1 MELLLRRWRRVRK
14 GEGQV
19 VFLFGEAGIGKSR
32 LSRALEEWLAGETH
46 AGLRYFCS
54 PHHQGSAL
62 HPFTAQLERAAGFTC
77 ADAPRD
83 RFAKL
88 EGLLARSTAEAE
100 EIGLIT
106 ELLSLPSNGRYC
118 LPEMSPQRR
127 KEKTLDALLAQ
138 LAGLAAQQ
146 PVLMLFED
154 AHWIDPTSLEL
165 LGLMV
170 ERVARL
176 SVLLLV
182 TARPEFAPPWPCYAH
197 VTSPTLTRL
206 SRHEGTALVGS
217 VTGGKALPSEVMEQI
232 LDRTDG
238 VPLFVEEL
246 TKTVLESGLLRETDG
261 GYVLTGSFQPL
272 TIPTTLHASLLARLG
287 RLAPAREV
295 AQIGAVIGREFSHG
309 LLTAVAPMSAN
320 LLRDALEQLVNS
332 ELILRRG
339 VPPDAVYTFK
349 HALVQDAAYQSL
361 LKSKRQQLHARIAE
375 VLEERPVDVG
385 ETEPELLAQHL
396 TDADLAERAIPYWC
410 RAGELAAGRSAN
422 LEAITHLNKGLEL
435 VGILPSASE
444 HLDEE
449 LALRLAIGGQLLA
462 TKGYAAPEVER
473 NYSRARVLCE
483 QLSRSAELFAVLR
496 GLWNCY
502 LVRGEFQRAYDLA
515 ERLVALAEDQGVP
528 LRRALAK
535 RAQGT
540 TLFFFGRFAN
550 AAAAL
555 NEGIVIDD
563 AIGAWEE
570 RRADL
575 LLHTE
580 RAAVACRLYSAEAL
594 WFLGFPDSAQE
605 RIESSLAIAQ
615 RLEHVNS
622 LAFALTWAAILH
634 NLRREFAEAQ
644 GRAEAAI
651 EIASRHSMSAWFGHA
666 NVCRGFALAG
676 LGHQAAGIAQLR
688 TGLAAWNATGGHLL
702 DTQWLGFLADAHLQ
716 AGQFDDALSAL
727 DQATDT
733 VTATGECHYQAELY
747 RLRGT
752 VYAEIGENAEAASW
766 LRRAVDTARTQQAR
780 SLELRAATSLA
791 GLWANQGRRVEAY
804 ELLAPVY
811 GWFTEGFDTPDLK
824 DARMLLNGLA

>member
-1 MELLLRRWRRVRK
+1 
-14 GEGQV
+14 
-19 VFLFGEAGIGKSR
+19 
-32 LSRALEEWLAGETH
+32 
-46 AGLRYFCS
+46 
-54 PHHQGSAL
+54 
-62 HPFTAQLERAAGFTC
+62 
-77 ADAPRD
+77 
-83 RFAKL
+83 
-88 EGLLARSTAEAE
+88 
-100 EIGLIT
+100 
-106 ELLSLPSNGRYC
+106 
-118 LPEMSPQRR
+118 
-127 KEKTLDALLAQ
+127 
-138 LAGLAAQQ
+138 
-146 PVLMLFED
+146 
-154 AHWIDPTSLEL
+154 
-165 LGLMV
+165 LG
-170 ERVARL
+170 
-176 SVLLLV
+176 
-182 TARPEFAPPWPCYAH
+182 
-197 VTSPTLTRL
+197 
-206 SRHEGTALVGS
+206 
-217 VTGGKALPSEVMEQI
+217 
-232 LDRTDG
+232 
-238 VPLFVEEL
+238 
-246 TKTVLESGLLRETDG
+246 
-261 GYVLTGSFQPL
+261 
-272 TIPTTLHASLLARLG
+272 
-287 RLAPAREV
+287 
-295 AQIGAVIGREFSHG
+295 
-309 LLTAVAPMSAN
+309 
-320 LLRDALEQLVNS
+320 DALEQLVNS

-375 VLEERPVDVG
+375 VLEERSADVG

-396 TDADLAERAIPYWC
+396 TDAGLAERAIPCWC

-422 LEAITHLNKGLEL
+422 LEAIAHLSKGLEL
-435 VGILPSASE
+435 VGTLPNASE

-449 LALRLAIGGQLLA
+449 LALRLAIGGPLLA

-473 NYSRARVLCE
+473 NYSRAWVLCE

-515 ERLVALAEDQGVP
+515 ERLVALADEQGVP

-550 AAAAL
+550 AATAL

-563 AIGAWEE
+563 AIGDWEE

-605 RIESSLAIAQ
+605 RIESSLVIAQ
-615 RLEHVNS
+615 RLAHVNS
-622 LAFALTWAAILH
+622 LAFTLTWAAILH
-634 NLRREFAEAQ
+634 NLQREFVEAQ
-644 GRAEAAI
+644 ERAEAAI
-651 EIASRHSMSAWFGHA
+651 EIASRYSMSAWFGHA
-666 NVCRGFALAG
+666 SVCRGFALAG
-676 LGHQAAGIAQLR
+676 LGHQAVGIAQLR

-727 DQATDT
+727 DQAADT
-733 VTATGECHYQAELY
+733 ATATGECHYQAELY

-752 VYAEIGENAEAASW
+752 VYAKIGENAEAASW
-766 LRRAVDTARTQQAR
+766 LRRAVDTAQTQQAR

-791 GLWANQGRRVEAY
+791 RLWADQGQRVEAY